1 MCLFEGQR
9 GKIFYKHLGQK
20 EELGNFLQSHDN
32 LKWLYYIQ
40 EEQYEAAHITLK
52 QLALKETQYLNKK
65 KVCTFCTFIF
75 NEF

>member
-1 MCLFEGQR
+1 MYLCLYKGQR
-9 GKIFYKHLGQK
+9 GKIFNKHLGQK

-40 EEQYEAAHITLK
+40 EEQYEAAHVTLK

-65 KVCTFCTFIF
+65 KVGMYHIF
-75 NEF
+75 SA